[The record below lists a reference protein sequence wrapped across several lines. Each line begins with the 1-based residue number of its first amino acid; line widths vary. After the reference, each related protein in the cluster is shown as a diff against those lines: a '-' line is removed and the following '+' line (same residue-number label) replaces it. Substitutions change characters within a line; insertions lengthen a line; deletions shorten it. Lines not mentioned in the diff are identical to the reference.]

1 MSSTANTSVLH
12 RCNSQL
18 LLMVVLVAAAT
29 VLDCQKSIRSETEGM
44 SKCPPNREEYS
55 SLIKNVPLFGLLEL
69 KKSEIILSA
78 FTVRVYTAVGGYA
91 WARLWY
97 LLRWLNSTGSGR
109 ITIEIELLEIFL
121 GCSRQSLRRWLSEG
135 KKCGAFRY
143 SIERKGFLHIYLG
156 SVQRICIKTNVRD
169 WCAVAVVPI
178 ADVLS
183 GLLELRQ
190 IATGAT
196 TQYLQQRSRYAA
208 NVELKP
214 EHRKIYGAPH
224 PNEIF
229 GDNMSCSKSD
239 GGQHFILHISET
251 RLFVSKGF
259 VAYGASQHGIA
270 ITLGISPR
278 TVQRHHASLKTVS
291 RQLCQSKS
299 EYAWCKRAFE
309 MEAPEYI
316 ALNDSMKNGDVGYR
330 WEGDT
335 IHFMDGKPLGAK
347 TGVGINRFKI
357 PAGEF
362 GRRIFKVGKKQP
374 RYFLAKCN
382 IYRETY
388 TLTTTRALRSKFKR
402 QLAQANVT
410 VVEKNSPF

>member
-1 MSSTANTSVLH
+1 MHQNTVP
-12 RCNSQL
+12 
-18 LLMVVLVAAAT
+18 
-29 VLDCQKSIRSETEGM
+29 ETEGT
-44 SKCPPNREEYS
+44 SKCPPYREEYS
-55 SLIKNVPLFGLLEL
+55 SLIKNVPLFVLLEL
-69 KKSEIILSA
+69 TKSEIILA
-78 FTVRVYTAVGGYA
+78 TFTVRVYTAVGGYS

-109 ITIEIELLEIFL
+109 ITVEIELLEIFL

-143 SIERKGFLHIYLG
+143 GIERKGFLHIYLG
-156 SVQRICIKTNVRD
+156 SLTSICIKTNVRD
-169 WCAVAVVPI
+169 WGAVAVVPI
-178 ADVLS
+178 AEVLS

-208 NVELKP
+208 NVKLKP
-214 EHRKIYGAPH
+214 DHRKIYGAPH

-229 GDNMSCSKSD
+229 RDNMTCSKSE
-239 GGQHFILHISET
+239 GGQHFILFISEK

-259 VAYGASQHGIA
+259 VAYGASQHSIA
-270 ITLGISPR
+270 LKLGTSPR
-278 TVQRHHASLKTVS
+278 TVQRHHASLGS
-291 RQLCQSKS
+291 DRRQLCQTKS
-299 EYAWCKRAFE
+299 EYSWCKRAFE

-316 ALNDSMKNGDVGYR
+316 ALNDSMTSSDVGYS

-335 IHFMDGKPLGAK
+335 VHFMDGKPVGAK
-347 TGVGINRFKI
+347 TGIGSNRFDI

-362 GRRIFKVGKKQP
+362 NRRMFKVGKKQP

-382 IYRETY
+382 IYRETF

-402 QLAQANVT
+402 QLAQGSVT
-410 VVEKNSPF
+410 AVAKNPPSV

>member
-1 MSSTANTSVLH
+1 MHQNTI
-12 RCNSQL
+12 
-18 LLMVVLVAAAT
+18 A
-29 VLDCQKSIRSETEGM
+29 SETEGT
-44 SKCPPNREEYS
+44 SKCPPYREEYS
-55 SLIKNVPLFGLLEL
+55 SLIKNVPLFVLLEL
-69 KKSEIILSA
+69 TKCEIILA
-78 FTVRVYTAVGGYA
+78 TFTVRVYTAVGGYS

-97 LLRWLNSTGSGR
+97 VLRWLNSTGSGR
-109 ITIEIELLEIFL
+109 ITIQIELLEAFL

-169 WCAVAVVPI
+169 WCAVAIVPI

-208 NVELKP
+208 NSKLKADY
-214 EHRKIYGAPH
+214 RKTYGAPH
-224 PNEIF
+224 PNEIL
-229 GDNMSCSKSD
+229 GDNITCSKSE
-239 GGQHFILHISET
+239 GGQFFILHISKK

-259 VAYGASQHGIA
+259 VAFGASQHSIA

-278 TVQRHHASLKTVS
+278 TVQRHHANLKTVS

-316 ALNDSMKNGDVGYR
+316 ALNDSMKNSDVGYR

-347 TGVGINRFKI
+347 TGVGINRFDI
-357 PAGEF
+357 SAGEF
-362 GRRIFKVGKKQP
+362 NRRIFKVGKKQP

-382 IYRETY
+382 IYRETF

-402 QLAQANVT
+402 QLAQSNVT
-410 VVEKNSPF
+410 VVAKNPPSVQATFL